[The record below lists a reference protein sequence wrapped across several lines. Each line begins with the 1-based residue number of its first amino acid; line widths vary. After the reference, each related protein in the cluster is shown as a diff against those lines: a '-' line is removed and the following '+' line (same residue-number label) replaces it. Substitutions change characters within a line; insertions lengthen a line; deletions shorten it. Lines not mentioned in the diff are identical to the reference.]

1 MARTVIK
8 VVFLGMLVLAGSAGI
23 YLYQHSD
30 PDARQIADLTRQKE
44 QLEQIVQRL
53 SAERR
58 IAQVLVTQQ
67 HRDEQGVL
75 VTTLLFVEETRS
87 GRTLPPKQVVV
98 RGEHAYIDALVIKFD
113 KPYLENGDALRG
125 QSIALFD
132 KIFGSAQTPQD
143 ATRID
148 SPGHIPEIYRDT
160 DPRISEFEQSLWQ
173 RFWEL
178 AADPE
183 QAAAAGVRV
192 AHGQSVYGPFEP
204 DKLYTLTIETNGNIS
219 MTSQPVPAV
228 YREAMKR
235 R

>member
-1 MARTVIK
+1 MARTVSK
-8 VVFLGMLVLAGSAGI
+8 VIFLAMLVLLGSAGI
-23 YLYQHSD
+23 YLYRHSD
-30 PDARQIADLTRQKE
+30 PDARQLAALQREKE

-58 IAQVLVTQQ
+58 IAQVLVTEQI
-67 HRDEQGVL
+67 RDEQGVL
-75 VTTLLFVEETRS
+75 VTTLLFVEESRS

-98 RGEHAYIDALVIKFD
+98 RGEHAYIDAMVTKFEQA
-113 KPYLENGDALRG
+113 YLESGDALRG

-132 KIFGSAQTPQD
+132 KIFGSAQAPEE
-143 ATRID
+143 ATRLD
-148 SPGHIPEIYRDT
+148 TPGRIPEIYRDT
-160 DPRISEFEQSLWQ
+160 DPRISEFELSLWQ

-178 AADPE
+178 ASDP
-183 QAAAAGVRV
+183 QKAAAAGVRV